1 MLFYAKIPQYFAA
14 IRCKINVFFSS
25 PMRLLNC
32 RQIEDFLLYKVVLV
46 LYIANV
52 RAKNHLKHF
61 FKSSMRRKISNAYF
75 SHTEIRLLNISLLN
89 IELSTENAD

>member
-14 IRCKINVFFSS
+14 IRCKLNVFFSS

-46 LYIANV
+46 LYIAND

-61 FKSSMRRKISNAYF
+61 LNPQCAVKSPMRTLVIPKF
-75 SHTEIRLLNISLLN
+75 VC
-89 IELSTENAD
+89 